1 MEDMKNMSS
10 CEAMI
15 MKIVWDS
22 DHELST
28 AEVIS
33 AMKERYGK
41 DYARTTVVTFIQRL
55 IEKGYVITYRK
66 DKQSY
71 VRPIIKEQ
79 DYVQNLLR
87 DICDFWFEDDWN
99 KYINV
104 LDSLKK

>member
-1 MEDMKNMSS
+1 MKNIDKDISK
-10 CEAMI
+10 CEQMI

-33 AMKERYGK
+33 AMKERFGK

-66 DKQSY
+66 GKQSY

-79 DYVQNLLR
+79 DYVENMLK
-87 DICDFWFEDDWN
+87 DICDFWFEGD
-99 KYINV
+99 KEKMINMI
-104 LDSLKK
+104 K